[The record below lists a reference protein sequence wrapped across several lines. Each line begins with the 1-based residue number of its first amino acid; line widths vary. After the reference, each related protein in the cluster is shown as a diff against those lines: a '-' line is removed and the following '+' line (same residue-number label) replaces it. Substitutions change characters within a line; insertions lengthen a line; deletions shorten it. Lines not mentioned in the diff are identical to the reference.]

1 MLRIHQIANSANAK
15 AYYTTSEYFLDTP
28 GEWIGKGA
36 ELLGLSGR
44 CERKDFD
51 ALCDNVN
58 PTNGRPLTV
67 LTREGRRTGWDFN
80 FNATKSVSIARELTG
95 DQRIEDAHR
104 EAVNYAIGK
113 IETDMATRVR
123 VGGQDDDRKT
133 GNLVG
138 MHVIHRTTRPNQDD
152 HLPDMALHS
161 HVVVFNAT
169 HDSVENRW
177 KAAQIGGIKH
187 DAPYYEA
194 LYHNRLAANLKAI
207 GYGIRRKDKAF
218 EMAGISDELIKRFSR
233 RTATIEEMAAVLGLR
248 NPESKAKLGATTRLH
263 KVELKESDL
272 TRYWQSRLSQQ
283 ERATDGNAHRPRV
296 VSIGRAAG
304 NALRHCPH
312 V

>member
-1 MLRIHQIANSANAK
+1 
-15 AYYTTSEYFLDTP
+15 
-28 GEWIGKGA
+28 
-36 ELLGLSGR
+36 
-44 CERKDFD
+44 
-51 ALCDNVN
+51 LCDNVN
-58 PTNGRPLTV
+58 PLNGMPLTV
-67 LTREGRRTGWDFN
+67 LTRDGRRTGWDFN

-95 DQRIEDAHR
+95 DTRIEDAHR
-104 EAVNYAIGK
+104 KAVKYAIGE

-138 MHVIHRTTRPNQDD
+138 MHVIHRTTRPNKDD

-169 HDSVENRW
+169 HDLVENRW

-218 EMAGISDELIKRFSR
+218 EVAGISDEMIRKFSR
-233 RTATIEEMAAVLGLR
+233 RTATIEEMAAALGLR
-248 NPESKAKLGATTRLH
+248 NAESKAKLGATTRLH
-263 KVELKESDL
+263 KVELKEADL
-272 TRYWQSRLSQQ
+272 TRYWQSRLSNA
-283 ERATDGNAHRPRV
+283 ERAGMETL
-296 VSIGRAAG
+296 IGHSSYQSDERQATRYAIVAIIGSVWGLNRAVKKRKAG
-304 NALRHCPH
+304 GGPAFGR
-312 V
+312 